1 MSDKAEK
8 KVLSNNEFNEK
19 VFDDIKKHEDKI
31 KVLKETLKPVEEI
44 KNASLA
50 ECNAIAKKNK
60 TAIIESRKGK

>member
-19 VFDDIKKHEDKI
+19 VFADIKKHEDKV
-31 KVLKETLKPVEEI
+31 KALKATLKPVEEI

-50 ECNAIAKKNK
+50 ECNAIARKNK
-60 TAIIESRKGK
+60 KAIIETRKGK